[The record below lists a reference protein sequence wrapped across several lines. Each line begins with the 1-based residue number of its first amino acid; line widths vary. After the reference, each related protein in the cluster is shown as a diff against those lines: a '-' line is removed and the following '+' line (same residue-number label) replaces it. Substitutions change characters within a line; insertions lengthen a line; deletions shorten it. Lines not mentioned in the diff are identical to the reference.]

1 MYQGMTSMTRFN
13 FDTLL
18 TDISPDAPCGE
29 DISYD
34 IEFLEL
40 EQLARGTE
48 ETQVGDHI
56 QERVEPDWQKVN
68 TLSLKLL
75 ERSRDLRLILFLAVS
90 SLNLDGLP
98 GFHDGLALL
107 RAIVERYWEYLFP
120 QLDPEDDNDPMERI
134 NIISSLSPPPSVM
147 SDQDTIKFIPRLMD
161 VPLCKPGDARLP
173 HVSMKHILAASGELP
188 LSDKNAA
195 DFPSQQLIDAA
206 FDQTDV
212 DALYT
217 TDQTLQRCIEHIQ
230 ALDHTL
236 IGHVGAAMAPSFN
249 RLEHLL
255 KQMHTKTA
263 MYLDRRGYNSDK
275 TSLLKHAQD
284 KIKTYFSD
292 RHPPS
297 DSSFKETRSMKTPT
311 AEPTNQDLSGQIRS
325 NQDIHKALDM
335 IIQYYV
341 QHEPSSPVPLLLK
354 RAKRLVGRSF
364 VDIIRDISPD
374 AMTQVQVVSGEEESP
389 DE

>member
-1 MYQGMTSMTRFN
+1 MIRFN
-13 FDTLL
+13 VDTLL

-40 EQLARGTE
+40 EQQARGTE

-56 QERVEPDWQKVN
+56 QERMEPDWRKVKIR
-68 TLSLKLL
+68 SLKLL
-75 ERSRDLRLILFLAVS
+75 ERSRDLRLILYITVS
-90 SLNLDGLP
+90 GLCLDGLM

-107 RAIVERYWEYLFP
+107 RGAVERHWQDLYP

-147 SDQDTIKFIPRLMD
+147 SDQDIMKFIPRLMD

-173 HVSMKHILAASGELP
+173 HTTMKHLLAASGEITV
-188 LSDKNAA
+188 SEKNKN

-206 FDQTDV
+206 FEQTDI
-212 DALYT
+212 DALHD
-217 TDQTLQRCIEHIQ
+217 TDQILQGCIEHIQ
-230 ALDHTL
+230 ALDHVL
-236 IGHVGAAMAPSFN
+236 VEQVGAAMAPDFN

-255 KQMHTKTA
+255 KQMHTKIA
-263 MYLDRRGYNSDK
+263 MYMDRRGYSGK
-275 TSLLKHAQD
+275 TSLFKNAQD

-292 RHPPS
+292 RHLPS
-297 DSSFKETRSMKTPT
+297 DPSLKDTRSMTPST
-311 AEPTNQDLSGQIRS
+311 PAPPNQELSGQIRS

-335 IIQYYV
+335 IIQYYEH
-341 QHEPSSPVPLLLK
+341 HEPSSPVPLLLK
-354 RAKRLVGRSF
+354 RAKRLVGRTF

-374 AMTQVQVVSGEEESP
+374 AMTQIQVVSGEEEPP
-389 DE
+389 DD